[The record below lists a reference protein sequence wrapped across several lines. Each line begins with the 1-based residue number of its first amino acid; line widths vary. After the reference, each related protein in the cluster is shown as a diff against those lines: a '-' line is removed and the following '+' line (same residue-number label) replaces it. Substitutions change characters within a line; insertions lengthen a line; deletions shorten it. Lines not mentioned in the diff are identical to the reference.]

1 MANENASRPL
11 MPSGP
16 SRRLSRTVGA
26 ALLGLAALLLTGLWI
41 YVFFNIIPYIFEG
54 RSGAG

>member
-41 YVFFNIIPYIFEG
+41 YVFFNIIPYIFDG
-54 RSGAG
+54 

>member
-1 MANENASRPL
+1 

-16 SRRLSRTVGA
+16 THRFPLTVGA
-26 ALLGLAALLLTGLWI
+26 ALLGFVALLLTGIWI

-54 RSGAG
+54 QSGAG